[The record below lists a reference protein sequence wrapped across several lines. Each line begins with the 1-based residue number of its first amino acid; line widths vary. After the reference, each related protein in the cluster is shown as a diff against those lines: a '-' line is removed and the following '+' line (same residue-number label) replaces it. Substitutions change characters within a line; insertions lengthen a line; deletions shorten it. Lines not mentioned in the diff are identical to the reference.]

1 MDFFSFV
8 FNTAGRLF
16 TYSDFQWPDASVAMN
31 VVFFFFFFNL
41 EYVEVKKGKGSKIRQ
56 HQPPCTVENGQ
67 LMNSGSPTLRSH
79 CSSMGRIKKTFF
91 FSVVVFFVV

>member
-16 TYSDFQWPDASVAMN
+16 TYSDFQWPDASVATKQC
-31 VVFFFFFFNL
+31 FFFFFNL

-56 HQPPCTVENGQ
+56 HQPPYTIENGQ
-67 LMNSGSPTLRSH
+67 LMNSRSPTLRSH
-79 CSSMGRIKKTFF
+79 WSSIGGIKKI
-91 FSVVVFFVV
+91 FFVV